1 VPDFAGLPLSS
12 SVLWSG
18 LVVGLGLRIG
28 VRIWVIIET
37 RINQNNA
44 DAVGQI
50 QYERSKKDR
59 IELKK
64 IKMR

>member
-1 VPDFAGLPLSS
+1 VPDLAGLPLSS

-28 VRIWVIIET
+28 VRIWLIIEI

-44 DAVGQI
+44 DAVGKI
-50 QYERSKKDR
+50 QYERSEEDR
-59 IELKK
+59 IELK
-64 IKMR
+64 R

>member
-28 VRIWVIIET
+28 VRIWIIIET

-44 DAVGQI
+44 DAVGKF
-50 QYERSKKDR
+50 QYERSKEDG
-59 IELKK
+59 IELK
-64 IKMR
+64 R